1 MIILIVIAITGW
13 FAAILMA
20 ILYRVGNR
28 SNAADEAALESL
40 VLILAF
46 SDNVREGIRSGYEQ
60 SIRESKAVDIDQ
72 VQFGMLGAA
81 NRTAKGLY
89 DIRTA
94 EESGLFSPAIVH
106 QLITEIRERGENNS

>member
-1 MIILIVIAITGW
+1 MIVMTVIAISGW
-13 FAAILMA
+13 LVAIFVA

-46 SDNVREGIRSGYEQ
+46 SDNLRDGIRSGYER
-60 SIRESKAVDIDQ
+60 SIRASKAVDINQ
-72 VQFGMLGAA
+72 VHFGLLGAA
-81 NRTAKGLY
+81 NKTAKGLY

-94 EESGLFSPAIVH
+94 EESGLFSPAIVN
-106 QLITEIRERGENNS
+106 QLITEIRERSDNQL